1 MSGLWGNMHTWTAR
15 DIMYATNMGKEV
27 MLVPLDRHQG
37 AAFHLAPVR
46 SAASIFWSRFGAGS
60 LRRTMSLL
68 LGALRKLCFE
78 NFSDF
83 AITIL

>member
-1 MSGLWGNMHTWTAR
+1 MHTWTAR
-15 DIMYATNMGKEV
+15 DIIYATNMGKEV

-46 SAASIFWSRFGAGS
+46 SAVSIFWNRFGAGS
-60 LRRTMSLL
+60 LRRTKSLW

-78 NFSDF
+78 NF
-83 AITIL
+83 